1 MTKKIMNQFC
11 SQRQLATE
19 YKRLFGIKPFAIAD
33 ASRFF
38 HLILWLSLS
47 GSVKELSSV
56 YRAWGA
62 VLITQIPGKQN
73 QYLTFKV
80 HVYVFSSTC
89 FYLSTENQN
98 VTFILL
104 IHIFLILLSM
114 SYCSVYYKYF
124 FPCNKIIFFF
134 S

>member
-56 YRAWGA
+56 YPSVRC
-62 VLITQIPGKQN
+62 
-73 QYLTFKV
+73 
-80 HVYVFSSTC
+80 STNN
-89 FYLSTENQN
+89 SDPRQTEP
-98 VTFILL
+98 V
-104 IHIFLILLSM
+104 
-114 SYCSVYYKYF
+114 SY
-124 FPCNKIIFFF
+124 I
-134 S
+134 